1 MMNHDV
7 VRDRIVRLVAP
18 LLLMR
23 MMVCC
28 WAFINNPISLP
39 SHRLSL
45 TGVHSS
51 STSTGSYSEERILH
65 ITKSPSVE
73 RISRKTQ
80 EHRFTGEYEYSG
92 LELWLDLR
100 GSSLTP
106 KTALQLWAME
116 GQKENMYAPPFVKCL
131 VSSMEMSYSSP
142 SLDRYDDIDVLIVEE
157 RMDDDDDMQYITQQ
171 QLYDPSPS
179 SSSSNYCL
187 GRILNLHASSSSKPM
202 LPDPLLAMEH
212 ASNGQW
218 IIIDTDGWK
227 KIEADERL
235 RMSLPLLELIASS
248 SAATAASTKK
258 CAGNNRGGIGLTCH
272 TNNEV
277 VKTIMFIQS
286 MMAGGGGDG
295 RQVRTKTLTSGIVI
309 PDEDNTSIPSAGA
322 NDESTTHHF
331 AIVVPYDIELLRT
344 AQLLLGK

>member
-1 MMNHDV
+1 ML
-7 VRDRIVRLVAP
+7 RLVAS
-18 LLLMR
+18 LLLIR
-23 MMVCC
+23 ICCC
-28 WAFINNPISLP
+28 WAFFKSINP
-39 SHRLSL
+39 SSYRSSL
-45 TGVHSS
+45 TGIHSS
-51 STSTGSYSEERILH
+51 ATGTGSSCSEERILYN
-65 ITKSPSVE
+65 KSSLE
-73 RISRKTQ
+73 RIRGKTQ

-100 GSSLTP
+100 GTSLTP
-106 KTALQLWAME
+106 KTALQLWAMD
-116 GQKENMYAPPFVKCL
+116 GQNNENTPPPFVKCL
-131 VSSMEMSYSSP
+131 VSSMEMSYNSP
-142 SLDRYDDIDVLIVEE
+142 SLDRYDDIDVLIVQE
-157 RMDDDDDMQYITQQ
+157 RMDDNDDMQYIVQQ
-171 QLYDPSPS
+171 QTYDPSPS
-179 SSSSNYCL
+179 SSSNYCI
-187 GRILNLHASSSSKPM
+187 GRILNLQTSLSKPI
-202 LPDPLLAMEH
+202 LPDPLPAMEH

-235 RMSLPLLELIASS
+235 RMALPLLELISS
-248 SAATAASTKK
+248 SSDATAST
-258 CAGNNRGGIGLTCH
+258 NGGGTGLTCH

-309 PDEDNTSIPSAGA
+309 HEDNKSIPSAD
-322 NDESTTHHF
+322 NESTTHHF

>member
-1 MMNHDV
+1 
-7 VRDRIVRLVAP
+7 
-18 LLLMR
+18 
-23 MMVCC
+23 
-28 WAFINNPISLP
+28 
-39 SHRLSL
+39 
-45 TGVHSS
+45 
-51 STSTGSYSEERILH
+51 
-65 ITKSPSVE
+65 VE

-100 GSSLTP
+100 GTSLTP

-116 GQKENMYAPPFVKCL
+116 GQKENMHAPPFVKCL

-142 SLDRYDDIDVLIVEE
+142 SLDIYDDIDVLIVEE
-157 RMDDDDDMQYITQQ
+157 RMDGDDDMQYIVQQ
-171 QLYDPSPS
+171 QTYDPS
-179 SSSSNYCL
+179 SSSLSNYCI
-187 GRILNLHASSSSKPM
+187 GRILNLQASSSKPI
-202 LPDPLLAMEH
+202 LPDPLPAMEH

-235 RMSLPLLELIASS
+235 RMALPLLELIASS
-248 SAATAASTKK
+248 SATAASTT
-258 CAGNNRGGIGLTCH
+258 CASNNRGGIGLTCH

-286 MMAGGGGDG
+286 MLAGGGGDG

-309 PDEDNTSIPSAGA
+309 PDEDNTSIPSAD
-322 NDESTTHHF
+322 NESTMHHF
-331 AIVVPYDIELLRT
+331 AIVVPYDMELLRT

>member
-1 MMNHDV
+1 
-7 VRDRIVRLVAP
+7 
-18 LLLMR
+18 
-23 MMVCC
+23 
-28 WAFINNPISLP
+28 
-39 SHRLSL
+39 
-45 TGVHSS
+45 
-51 STSTGSYSEERILH
+51 
-65 ITKSPSVE
+65 VE
-73 RISRKTQ
+73 RISRKTTQ

-100 GSSLTP
+100 GTSLTP

-116 GQKENMYAPPFVKCL
+116 GQKENVIYAPPFVKCL

-142 SLDRYDDIDVLIVEE
+142 SLDIYDDIDVLIVEE
-157 RMDDDDDMQYITQQ
+157 RMDDDDDMQYIVQQ
-171 QLYDPSPS
+171 QTCNPSPS
-179 SSSSNYCL
+179 SSNYCI
-187 GRILNLHASSSSKPM
+187 GRMLNLQVSSSSKPI
-202 LPDPLLAMEH
+202 LPNPLPAMEH

-235 RMSLPLLELIASS
+235 RMALPLLELIASS
-248 SAATAASTKK
+248 SAATAASTTK
-258 CAGNNRGGIGLTCH
+258 CASNNRGGIGLTCH

-286 MMAGGGGDG
+286 MLAGGGGDG